1 MRGRKASSAS
11 EMVHENALFI
21 LFINIITY
29 AVILI
34 RIWQDEDE
42 DK

>member
-1 MRGRKASSAS
+1 
-11 EMVHENALFI
+11 MVHENALFI
-21 LFINIITY
+21 LFINIVTY

-42 DK
+42 GEDEDK